1 MRVDNIIQ
9 KKGAEVVTLS
19 SESSIS
25 TLLATLA
32 KHSIGAVVVV
42 DGDKVVGIVS
52 ERDVVRHLAETESVE
67 GQISSIMSRD
77 LQTRGREDDIRNLA
91 AKMTERRI
99 RHLPVMD
106 GDELVAIVSIG
117 DVVKSRLDDLEA
129 ERDHLHD
136 YVHG

>member
-9 KKGAEVVTLS
+9 KKGTEVVTLS

-52 ERDVVRHLAETESVE
+52 ERDVVRHLADTESVE

-77 LQTRGREDDIRNLA
+77 LQTCGRDDDIRHLA